1 MKIGVESLKF
11 KHRLDEIIRYLGKRD
26 LLWLG
31 LRGADAASLLQI
43 PQFSKVFSIIAPL
56 EANPAISETCLESL
70 QKKRVDPHTYS
81 PDEDHSKEAVRLH
94 NLLCSELS
102 KPSAVLA
109 YRPDKLFSK
118 AYFSNAE
125 NVEYFGLL
133 NERQT
138 AFEHK
143 PWVESELKKIGVRTI
158 PWKHY
163 GLHNLPEASQLIAQ
177 MPFIVRSD
185 EVSIGGGGN
194 MSIIRAK
201 NKINSLLTLDYDSLL
216 SISPYLYPN
225 VPLNVNA
232 CLFQD
237 GSISLHGPSIQLI
250 GIESCT
256 RYVLGYCGN
265 DFSRIRDLDAGILDE
280 LEEMVIHVG
289 KWLASVG
296 YLGVFGVD
304 AIEYKGHVY
313 FSEINPRFQNSS
325 VIAAQL
331 DQELDLPDMYLN
343 QIAAFAGLSA
353 PPHIPLK
360 ELAKQQKGVS
370 QIICNSQYPQPV
382 FCKDTPDKKREDS
395 GCLLLPASDVE
406 TVPEGML
413 FKLLVDGTVTENGQ
427 SLLES
432 YGREISVLNELF
444 FPKIG

>member
-1 MKIGVESLKF
+1 LNY
-11 KHRLDEIIRYLGKRD
+11 KHRLDEIIKYLGKRD
-26 LLWLG
+26 LIWLG
-31 LRGADAASLLQI
+31 LRGSDAATLLQI
-43 PQFSKVFSIIAPL
+43 PQFSKVFSIIAPF

-70 QKKRVDPHTYS
+70 QKKRVDPHTYNT
-81 PDEDHSKEAVRLH
+81 DEDRSEEAVRWH
-94 NLLCSELS
+94 NFLCSELS

-109 YRPDKLFSK
+109 YRPDKLFTK
-118 AYFSNAE
+118 AYFSNVE
-125 NVEYFGLL
+125 TLEYFGLL
-133 NERQT
+133 HARQT
-138 AFEHK
+138 VFEHK
-143 PWVESELKKIGVRTI
+143 PWVENELKKTGVRTV
-158 PWKHY
+158 PWKYY
-163 GLHNLPEASQLIAQ
+163 GRHNLPEENQLTAQ
-177 MPFIVRSD
+177 MPFIIRSD

-194 MSIIRAK
+194 MVIVRDK
-201 NKINSLLTLDYDSLL
+201 NKLNSFLPLDYDSLL

-237 GSISLHGPSIQLI
+237 GSISLHGPSVQLI

-280 LEEMVIHVG
+280 LEEMVVQVG

-353 PPHIPLK
+353 PPHISLR
-360 ELAKQQKGVS
+360 ELAKQQKRVS

-382 FCKDTPDKKREDS
+382 FCRDIPGRKHEDWD
-395 GCLLLPASDVE
+395 CLLLPASDVE
-406 TVPEGML
+406 IVPEGML

-427 SLLES
+427 SLLEN
-432 YGREISVLNELF
+432 YGREIEVLNESF
-444 FPKIG
+444 FPRIC